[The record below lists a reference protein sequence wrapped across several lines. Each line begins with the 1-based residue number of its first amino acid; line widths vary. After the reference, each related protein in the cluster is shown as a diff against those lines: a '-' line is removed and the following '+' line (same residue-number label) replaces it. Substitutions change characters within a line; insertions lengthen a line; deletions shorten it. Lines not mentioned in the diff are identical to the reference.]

1 MTNYKQY
8 LLDRSAEFKD
18 IEQPKPE
25 SYLQYK
31 NRLALEAYRERQCG
45 LAPLPRKSWLR
56 RILDK

>member
-18 IEQPKPE
+18 IEQPTPE
-25 SYLQYK
+25 SYIQYK

-45 LAPLPRKSWLR
+45 LTPAQRKSWLR